1 MLGDLRLAFRQ
12 LRKQPGFSIAAVLAL
27 AIGIG
32 SNTAIF
38 SVVHSVLL
46 APLPYP
52 SPDRLV
58 TIWEHQPALER
69 CSVSAPDFR
78 DWRDQSQSF
87 ESMSGYVFDRL
98 GVSAPMGTQHFMG
111 AQTSPEFF
119 GVLGVSAQQGR
130 TYGTADREGCAMV
143 VSSKAARKLGQDT
156 PIVGRKVTIDQRPC
170 TIVGVIASENAF
182 PSTVDLWVRSDNELP
197 IMRGSTKEVLSQ
209 RGSHYMQVVGRLKPG
224 VTAEQASRE
233 LGVISERLA
242 SSFPDSNSGHRAEL
256 APMQEDL
263 TRGIRPTLWAL
274 LGSVLFVLLI
284 ASANVASLQLARAT
298 VREHEL
304 VTRAALG
311 ATRGRLLRQLL
322 IENVLLALIGAAA
335 GLVIALWGIEGL
347 AALGRSQMPLARDI
361 AVDLPVLGFTVG
373 VAVVTGLAFGILPAL
388 NGSAVPV
395 AQVLSGHGRVAGGK
409 GRARQLLVAT
419 EIALALA
426 LATGAGVLMRSFSAV
441 SSVQPGFQA
450 QGAVMLPVAPP
461 ATKVGNEEA
470 LLAWE
475 DQLLEAIAAAPG
487 VKHAGAI
494 LNLPMSG
501 SNTNSD
507 FIIDGR
513 PRPGKNERW
522 VTEQQVVSP
531 DYFDTMGIP
540 LLSGRRFDGR
550 DTPKSQKVILINH
563 AFAQK
568 YFDGQDPIG
577 KRVSIDV
584 GDTPDWYSIVGVVG
598 DVHQF
603 NLIQPPLPEL
613 YWSLT
618 QTSSPWMSVV
628 VRGEPGFEG
637 AVRRAV
643 LAYDPELPAEELK
656 TLSSVVAAS
665 LAQRRFAMLLWGI
678 FAVMALVLVLVGV
691 YGVMSYTVAQRTREI
706 GIRMALGADARRVI
720 RLVLHEGTQVAVLGL
735 VGGALGAFLVSRVIA
750 QFVYGVSAMDPLTL
764 LAVAALVAGVA
775 LLACVVPARRSSRV
789 DPMAALR
796 SD

>member
-1 MLGDLRLAFRQ
+1 MLGDLRLALRQ

-38 SVVHSVLL
+38 SVIHNVLL

-58 TIWEHQPALER
+58 VMWESQPTLNR
-69 CSVSAPDFR
+69 CSVSAPDLR
-78 DWRDQSQSF
+78 DWKTQSQSF
-87 ESMSGYVFDRL
+87 EGIAGFVNDRF
-98 GVSAPMGTQHFMG
+98 GVSAPMGTQHFSG
-111 AQTSPEFF
+111 ALTSPEFF
-119 GVLGVSAQQGR
+119 HVLGVSATQGR
-130 TYGTADREGCAMV
+130 TYDESDRQGCVAV
-143 VSSKAARKLGQDT
+143 ISAKAAPKLGQDT
-156 PIVGRKVTIDQRPC
+156 PVIGRSVTIDQKPC
-170 TIVGVIASENAF
+170 TIIGVVAAESAY
-182 PSTVDLWVRSDNELP
+182 PSRTDLWVRSEHELP
-197 IMRGSTKEVLSQ
+197 IMRGSSPDVLSQ
-209 RGSHYMQVVGRLKPG
+209 RGSHYMQLVGRLKPG
-224 VTAEQASRE
+224 VTPEQAEKE
-233 LGVISERLA
+233 LGVISDRLA
-242 SSFPDSNSGHRAEL
+242 ASFPDTNVGHRAQL

-263 TRGIRPTLWAL
+263 VRGIRPTLLAL

-322 IENVLLALIGAAA
+322 IENVALALIGAGA
-335 GLVIALWGIEGL
+335 GLVVALWGIEGL
-347 AALGRSQMPLARDI
+347 AALGRNLPATHKTAI
-361 AVDLPVLGFTVG
+361 DLPVLGFTIG

-426 LATGAGVLMRSFSAV
+426 LATGAGVLMRSFSAL

-450 QGAVMLPVAPP
+450 EGVVVLPVTPPP
-461 ATKVGNEEA
+461 AKLTDDA
-470 LLAWE
+470 TLAAWE
-475 DQLLEAIAAAPG
+475 NQLLEAIAAAPG
-487 VKHAGAI
+487 VQHAGAI
-494 LNLPMSG
+494 LNLPMNG

-507 FIIDGR
+507 FIIDGQAR
-513 PRPGKNERW
+513 PEKNDRW
-522 VTEQQVVSP
+522 VTEQQAVSP
-531 DYFDTMGIP
+531 DYFETMGIP

-550 DTPKSQKVILINH
+550 DTLKSQKVILINR
-563 AFAQK
+563 ALAKQ
-568 YFDGQDPIG
+568 YFPGQNPIG
-577 KRVSIDV
+577 KRLSIDT
-584 GDTPDWYSIVGVVG
+584 GDHPDWLEIVGVVG
-598 DVHQF
+598 DVHQ
-603 NLIQPPLPEL
+603 NDLIQPTRPEIYWPLAQNPP
-613 YWSLT
+613 
-618 QTSSPWMSVV
+618 PWMSIV
-628 VRGEPGFEG
+628 VRGEHGFE
-637 AVRRAV
+637 ANLRRAV
-643 LAYDPELPAEELK
+643 LAFDPQLPAEELEP
-656 TLSSVVAAS
+656 LSMLVTRS

-678 FAVMALVLVLVGV
+678 FAAMALLLVLVGV

-706 GIRMALGADARRVI
+706 GIRMALGADPRRVI
-720 RLVLHEGTQVAVLGL
+720 RLVLREGFQVAGLGL
-735 VGGALGAFLVSRVIA
+735 VFGALGAFAVSRVIA

-764 LAVAALVAGVA
+764 FGVAALVVGVA
-775 LLACVVPARRSSRV
+775 LTACVVPARRSSRV

>member
-38 SVVHSVLL
+38 SVVHGVLL
-46 APLPYP
+46 SPLPFP
-52 SPDRLV
+52 SPERLV
-58 TIWEHQPALER
+58 TIWERQPSLER
-69 CSVSAPDFR
+69 CSVSAPDLK
-78 DWRDQSQSF
+78 DWKSQSQSF
-87 ESMSGYVFDRL
+87 ESMSGYVFDRV
-98 GVSAPMGTQHFMG
+98 GVSAPMGTQHFMSVV
-111 AQTSPEFF
+111 TSPEFF
-119 GVLGVSAQQGR
+119 GVLGTQATQGR
-130 TYGTADREGCAMV
+130 IYGPADHEGCVAV
-143 VSSKAARKLGQDT
+143 VSQSAARKLGQDT
-156 PIVGRKVTIDQRPC
+156 PIVGRKLTIDQKPC
-170 TIVGVIASENAF
+170 TVVGVLAPESAF
-182 PSTVDLWVRSDNELP
+182 PSRVDLWVRSELELP
-197 IMRGSTKEVLSQ
+197 TMRGATKDVLSQ

-224 VTAEQASRE
+224 VTPEQAKQE
-233 LGVISERLA
+233 LGVISQRLA
-242 SSFPDSNSGHRAEL
+242 QSFPDSNEGHSAQL

-263 TRGIRPTLWAL
+263 VRQIRPTLWAL

-322 IENVLLALIGAAA
+322 IENVLLALIGAGA
-335 GLVIALWGIEGL
+335 GLMVALWGIEGL
-347 AALGRSQMPLARDI
+347 SALGSTQLPMVRPIGIDVSVLA
-361 AVDLPVLGFTVG
+361 FTIG

-441 SSVQPGFQA
+441 SSVEPGFQA
-450 QGAVMLPVAPP
+450 DGVTTLMVAPP
-461 ATKVGNEEA
+461 AAKASNETA
-470 LLAWE
+470 LAAWD
-475 DQLLEAIAAAPG
+475 DQLMAAIAAAPG
-487 VKHAGAI
+487 VEHAGLI
-494 LNLPMSG
+494 LNLPMNG
-501 SNTNSD
+501 GNTNSD

-513 PRPGKNERW
+513 PRPGKNDRW

-550 DTPKSQKVILINH
+550 DTAKSQKVIEINR
-563 AFAQK
+563 AFARK
-568 YFDGQDPIG
+568 YFEGQNPIG
-577 KRVSIDV
+577 HRVSVDV
-584 GDTPDWYSIVGVVG
+584 GDTPDWYEIIGVVG

-603 NLIQPPLPEL
+603 DLIQPPLPEI
-613 YWSLT
+613 YWTVAQSPP
-618 QTSSPWMSVV
+618 PWMAVV
-628 VRGEPGFEG
+628 VRGKAGFESSLRH
-637 AVRRAV
+637 AL
-643 LAYDPELPAEELK
+643 LAFDPELPAEEL
-656 TLSSVVAAS
+656 TPLSTIVAKS
-665 LAQRRFAMLLWGI
+665 LAQRRFAMMLWGI
-678 FAVMALVLVLVGV
+678 FAAMALTLVLVGV

-706 GIRMALGADARRVI
+706 GIRMALGADTRRVI
-720 RLVLHEGTQVAVLGL
+720 RLVLREGLQIAALG
-735 VGGALGAFLVSRVIA
+735 VVFGTLGAFAVSRVVA
-750 QFVYGVSAMDPLTL
+750 QFVYGVSALDPLTL
-764 LAVAALVAGVA
+764 AAVAVLVAGIA